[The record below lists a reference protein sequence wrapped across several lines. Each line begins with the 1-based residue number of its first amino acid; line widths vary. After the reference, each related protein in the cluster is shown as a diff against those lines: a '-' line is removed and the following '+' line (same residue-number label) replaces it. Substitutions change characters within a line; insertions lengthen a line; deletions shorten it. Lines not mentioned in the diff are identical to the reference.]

1 MSGRLEDPLLAAAFD
16 SFARYGYARTTMN
29 DIATA
34 AGMSRPAVYLRVR
47 NKDELLRA
55 VGAEL
60 LRSSVTRAEAAAE
73 DTALDLGAR
82 VEGVLLAK
90 LDLILDL
97 AARSE
102 HAVEL
107 LAAHARVD
115 ADGSAAYAA
124 TIEALAARPL
134 AERVPAGRAREIA
147 AMLTRCVMGFEA
159 DLDDPPAARTRLHLL
174 IDLVMAGLPAQS
186 PNPRERQGRR

>member
-1 MSGRLEDPLLAAAFD
+1 MSVQLDDPLLTAAFE
-16 SFARYGYARTTMN
+16 SFARYGYTRTTMG
-29 DIATA
+29 DVATA

-60 LRSSVTRAEAAAE
+60 LRSSVTRAKTAAN
-73 DTALDLGAR
+73 DTALELGAR

-107 LAAHARVD
+107 LAAHARAD
-115 ADGSAAYAA
+115 ADGSAEYTAA
-124 TIEALAARPL
+124 IESLAAVAL
-134 AERVPAGRAREIA
+134 AERLPRKRAREVA

-159 DLDDPPAARTRLHLL
+159 DLHDPAAARARLRLL
-174 IDLVMAGLPAQS
+174 IELVMAGLPNSS
-186 PNPRERQGRR
+186 PKNSRKDNA

>member
-1 MSGRLEDPLLAAAFD
+1 MSERLADPLLAAAFE
-16 SFARYGYARTTMN
+16 SFARYGFARTTMN

-55 VGAEL
+55 VGGEL
-60 LRSSVTRAEAAAE
+60 LASSLARAKAAAT

-115 ADGSAAYAA
+115 ATGSADYTA
-124 TIEALAARPL
+124 TLESLLARPL
-134 AERVPAGRAREIA
+134 TERVSTRQAKEIA
-147 AMLTRCVMGFEA
+147 TMLTRCVMGFEA
-159 DLDDPPAARTRLHLL
+159 DMDDPRAARARLHLL
-174 IDLVMAGLPAQS
+174 TDLVLAGLPAT
-186 PNPRERQGRR
+186 NRKGRR

>member
-1 MSGRLEDPLLAAAFD
+1 MSENVVLDDPLLAAAFE

-47 NKDELLRA
+47 NKDELLRLVA
-55 VGAEL
+55 GEL
-60 LRSSVTRAEAAAE
+60 LTMSLERAEAVGG
-73 DTALDLGAR
+73 DTGNSLSERL
-82 VEGVLLAK
+82 EGVLRAK

-107 LAAHARVD
+107 LDTHARVD
-115 ADGSAAYAA
+115 ADGSAAYTA
-124 TIEALAARPL
+124 TIESLLAGPL
-134 AERVPAGRAREIA
+134 AERVTPRRAGEIA
-147 AMLTRCVMGFEA
+147 TMLTRCVMGFET
-159 DLDDPPAARTRLHLL
+159 DLHEPDAARARLHLL
-174 IDLVMAGLPAQS
+174 IELVMTGLPTDHKGQK
-186 PNPRERQGRR
+186 

>member
-1 MSGRLEDPLLAAAFD
+1 MSVELSDPLLAAAFD
-16 SFARYGYARTTMN
+16 SFARYGYARTTMG
-29 DIATA
+29 DVAGA

-47 NKDELLRA
+47 NKDELLRT

-60 LRSSVTRAEAAAE
+60 LSASVARAKAAAN
-73 DTALDLGAR
+73 DTAADIGAR

-90 LDLILDL
+90 LDLVLEL

-107 LAAHARVD
+107 LAAHARAD
-115 ADGSAAYAA
+115 ADGSAAYTA
-124 TIEALAARPL
+124 TIESLAAKPL
-134 AERVPAGRAREIA
+134 RRLVSAKRAREIA

-159 DLDDPPAARTRLHLL
+159 DLDAPDAARARLHLL
-174 IDLVMAGLPAQS
+174 VELLMAGLTNS
-186 PNPRERQGRR
+186 S